1 MRSLLK
7 TLILLVLAI
16 IIPQSFHFLITTS
29 CHFRLGDRACY
40 HFELIET
47 LTQKPE
53 GSAGASSMQA
63 LNHGTIASYS
73 TRNMQSISDIGDD
86 SNAEIEEHEES
97 NSALNIELKMSPFPK
112 AEALSCGIVSL
123 LECIPQTPIR
133 QPKKRKRLLK
143 RIKEFN
149 KEAEDARREH
159 AENKKDYCHQ
169 PAKLPLKLNFNT
181 RVAFAYDL
189 TRMVFC
195 LDASPTLTST
205 FGNVGYIDESICA
218 MDRLEKMVRMYFRGL
233 VQPITGAVVKQ
244 RSQNSDHSDSES
256 SPWWNPS
263 ITVTVIAVFPP
274 SMTREN
280 EDASS
285 VLITDYL
292 VNNLSSADQLSE
304 KIVDWATIEVEN
316 QIAARLGRLGGRL
329 DSSSSSLRDIIEK
342 CDHALSTLPSKGR
355 PVIVLATD
363 CRAVLCDSIL
373 DLVRDRNLKDTP
385 LNVLDLS
392 GSHSHK
398 SGVCDIHE
406 GPNYLTISA
415 DGPSSFPLIIPDDSL
430 HLHTA
435 CKSTKGYFIDAE
447 RLEEAVS
454 TIAGNVSAS
463 SSFHNDVY
471 FSVKRRVVRPNAL
484 QWHTIFALSPCCP
497 IFNSFWGNMP
507 PPTYIQKRNDTIFKP
522 PASGKT
528 MFFSYIL
535 NPIRAKGILILR
547 IMDGYRP
554 RRYGNNSQD
563 IDKVSTQFVLKL
575 ELGTVLHYEFS
586 YVASRFHNPMVGSAH
601 VKISLSGEPS
611 FVQMVKNEYIS
622 NQFSSKRLRPMTL
635 KEKACKRIC
644 QFLKWIR
651 QEDLIESNIC
661 PLDWERTL
669 NDGSEFLESLAGLQ
683 QYQLYRHFRYD
694 KFEVISSCGDALKYL
709 LGSAESTGCI
719 DLEKRLIGV
728 ISSWSTRTILDGKL
742 YLRVLPYS
750 DGNLTNYCLVEL
762 TPSELPRVFSIQL
775 YYFEQLGPNE
785 RLLCAKSL
793 QSVIA
798 SIDIFLI
805 VPKPLSK
812 RVLMNAARI
821 QNSSF
826 EYLNANNKGP
836 YYQQSESWELL
847 HEPELL
853 HLVAKRRSY
862 FDDFHALVLDD
873 KTTVLVKFVSGDN
886 NRAYLVQYHLTMLA
900 DKALARIYMDMEQG
914 LLNHS
919 FFTTK
924 PEPILFKDIYSD
936 VKERDHKCARALRSR
951 RNLLGIFDKAPPLTE
966 ISINHTD
973 DVQRLLLYAS
983 KSSRKL
989 RFFYNSFGKANSIL
1003 EEFTVNFILSGSLDA
1018 QVAEIIVRE
1027 SRGIGNMET
1036 GRWFLIRYDSDML
1049 SMAYFP
1055 STQTEVF
1062 DQNNEENWA
1071 YREICFFT
1079 VAFADLYYYK
1089 ADMENEPE
1097 HDDENGILHLSKF
1110 FGELET
1116 AHKHHFSTAAYRALR
1131 LIGNEGRLTS
1141 SDFQEVI
1148 ACCNSEEVVDS
1159 IEILAPIRRE
1169 QDFEGDPKLAALLS
1183 KMLSPVP
1190 GGGPYLYF
1198 TGSEDAAISA
1208 LTISSLRGGEDIG
1221 MIDSDKKGSDNK
1233 EATIDAHVTITN
1245 TNGPPVYELVPPLFI
1260 LLTIDGEPAS
1270 LNDFSDIDAIT
1281 SLSVYIT
1288 VFDSIFTSKKSLL
1301 HQAVISMIISS
1312 LNSFIAEQTLEQLL
1326 HEGKQ
1331 IGEVDV
1337 EAVKLCLTKAENV
1350 ASIPIHLHFYRPNA
1364 DTMIDASAIV
1374 SKEGLQSCFFLLGSC
1389 LMKQCNLDVTEASS
1403 GEFFAKDTNSMGW
1416 CWIDVPE
1423 AVGPVVVYAF
1433 HHNGIEVAKRVA
1445 GEAADV
1451 VNEECRRVNQIL
1463 LLETMQK
1470 SRTASDLLIAPDNT
1484 VLERIEEN
1492 NDSYQGV
1499 SNGLALTLPT
1509 GYFQCNI
1516 SHEAF
1521 YELNRHCPPSK
1532 ALLDLEYVLN
1542 SFAVSNRRG
1551 VFVYKDEIGN
1561 IFYMKFEPR
1570 EGREIFS
1577 DYGIA
1582 FFVYGIY
1589 PAGESITKQ
1598 LDLLIKKKLMTLCI
1612 ETISTELTKSQHFD
1626 LPQADVD
1633 FVKSFE
1639 DTWRVLNNDHSRVA
1653 EEEFYEFPFAVYDP
1667 VLVLIFFRQNIS
1679 GSTFFNFWQRNGHST
1694 PAATVTLEEEA
1705 VSESGLRTGVHF
1717 NFDHRDFSL
1726 CYNATQ
1732 FQLNPG
1738 FQAIST
1744 LTGKG
1749 QEFSRKAGTGM
1760 ALIEIK
1766 LLDRNLA
1773 PIRDATVGRIPG
1785 QEFDALKLLDS
1796 LHFRRLSTQDLTR
1809 NDQYCLSVRIFN
1821 TTLEVEPIYRWI
1833 GMFLIQS
1840 FCFHHRNIS

>member
-1 MRSLLK
+1 
-7 TLILLVLAI
+7 
-16 IIPQSFHFLITTS
+16 
-29 CHFRLGDRACY
+29 LGDRACY

-53 GSAGASSMQA
+53 YAGAPSMQA
-63 LNHGTIASYS
+63 HSHGTIASRS
-73 TRNMQSISDIGDD
+73 TRSMQSISDIGDD

-97 NSALNIELKMSPFPK
+97 NSDLDEEVKKSPFPQT
-112 AEALSCGIVSL
+112 EAVSSGIVSL

-149 KEAEDARREH
+149 KEAEDARKEH
-159 AENKKDYCHQ
+159 AQTKKHYCHQ

-218 MDRLEKMVRMYFRGL
+218 MDRLEKMVRMFFRGL
-233 VQPITGAVVKQ
+233 VEPITGATVKK
-244 RSQNSDHSDSES
+244 RSHNSEHADSEN

-263 ITVTVIAVFPP
+263 IAVTVIAVFPL

-280 EDASS
+280 EEASS

-304 KIVDWATIEVEN
+304 KIVDWATIEIEN

-342 CDHALSTLPSKGR
+342 CDHALSTLPSRGR

-398 SGVCDIHE
+398 SGVYDIHE
-406 GPNYLTISA
+406 GPNYLTLDA

-497 IFNSFWGNMP
+497 LFNSFWGNMP

-522 PASGKT
+522 AAIGKT

-563 IDKVSTQFVLKL
+563 VDKVSTQFVLKL

-622 NQFSSKRLRPMTL
+622 NQFSSKRSRPMTL

-661 PLDWERTL
+661 PLDWEHTL
-669 NDGSEFLESLAGLQ
+669 NDGSEFLENLARLQ
-683 QYQLYRHFRYD
+683 QYQLYRHFRFE
-694 KFEVISSCGDALKYL
+694 KFEVISTCGDALKYL
-709 LGSAESTGCI
+709 LGSAENTGPI

-728 ISSWSTRTILDGKL
+728 ISSWSTRTILYGKL
-742 YLRVLPYS
+742 YLRVLPNS

-775 YYFEQLGPNE
+775 HYFEQLGPNE

-793 QSVIA
+793 RSAIA

-805 VPKPLSK
+805 VPRPLSK

-836 YYQQSESWELL
+836 YFQQSKSWELL

-853 HLVAKRRSY
+853 PLVAKRRSN

-886 NRAYLVQYHLTMLA
+886 NRIYLVQYHLTMLA

-951 RNLLGIFDKAPPLTE
+951 RNLLSIFEASPSTV
-966 ISINHTD
+966 IAINHTD

-1018 QVAEIIVRE
+1018 QVAEIFVGE
-1027 SRGIGNMET
+1027 SQGIGNMEA

-1062 DQNNEENWA
+1062 DQNDEENWA
-1071 YREICFFT
+1071 YREIYFFT

-1097 HDDENGILHLSKF
+1097 RDDENGILHLSRF

-1116 AHKHHFSTAAYRALR
+1116 AHKHHFSTSCYRALR
-1131 LIGNEGRLTS
+1131 LVENEGRLTS
-1141 SDFQEVI
+1141 SDFREVI

-1169 QDFEGDPKLAALLS
+1169 QDFEGDPKLAVLLR

-1190 GGGPYLYF
+1190 GGGHYLFF

-1208 LTISSLRGGEDIG
+1208 LANSSLGSEDIG
-1221 MIDSDKKGSDNK
+1221 MIDSDKNGSAN
-1233 EATIDAHVTITN
+1233 EEVSVDADVTITH
-1245 TNGPPVYELVPPLFI
+1245 TNGPPMYAFVPPLFI
-1260 LLTIDGEPAS
+1260 LLTIDGEPAT
-1270 LNDFSDIDAIT
+1270 LNDISAIDSIS
-1281 SLSVYIT
+1281 SLSVFIT
-1288 VFDSIFTSKKSLL
+1288 VFDSILTSKKSFL

-1326 HEGKQ
+1326 HEGKH
-1331 IGEVDV
+1331 IDEVDV
-1337 EAVKLCLTKAENV
+1337 EAVKLCLTEAENV
-1350 ASIPIHLHFYRPNA
+1350 ASIPINLHFYRPNA
-1364 DTMIDASAIV
+1364 DTMIDASAIA

-1389 LMKQCNLDVTEASS
+1389 LMKQRILDVTEASS
-1403 GEFFAKDTNSMGW
+1403 GEFFAKDTTSMGW

-1433 HHNGIEVAKRVA
+1433 HHNGIEVARRVA

-1451 VNEECRRVNQIL
+1451 VNDECRRVNQIL

-1484 VLERIEEN
+1484 VMERTEEN
-1492 NDSYQGV
+1492 DG
-1499 SNGLALTLPT
+1499 NGFALTLPP
-1509 GYFQCNI
+1509 GYFKCNI

-1551 VFVYKDEIGN
+1551 VFVYKDEEGN

-1570 EGREIFS
+1570 EGRDIFS

-1598 LDLLIKKKLMTLCI
+1598 LDRLIKKKLMTLCI

-1639 DTWRVLNNDHSRVA
+1639 NTWRLLDNDHSRAA
-1653 EEEFYEFPFAVYDP
+1653 EEEFYEFPIAVHDP
-1667 VLVLIFFRQNIS
+1667 VLVLLFFRQNIS
-1679 GSTFFNFWQRNGHST
+1679 GSTFFNFWRRNGNST
-1694 PAATVTLEEEA
+1694 SPAIDASEEKA
-1705 VSESGLRTGVHF
+1705 ASESGVRSGVHF

-1738 FQAIST
+1738 FQSVST
-1744 LTGKG
+1744 LTDTGK
-1749 QEFSRKAGTGM
+1749 EFSRKAGTGM

-1766 LLDRNLA
+1766 LLDQNLA
-1773 PIRDATVGRIPG
+1773 PIRDATVGRIPE
-1785 QEFDALKLLDS
+1785 QEFGVLKLLDS

-1809 NDQYCLSVRIFN
+1809 NGQYCLSVRIFN

-1833 GMFLIQS
+1833 GMFQIHT
-1840 FCFHHRNIS
+1840 FFRCFTCPKRYFTHNRS